1 MSPTNT
7 ITVLGTEIGV
17 THINDTD
24 YISLTDMVRN
34 EEGNDHIRNWMR
46 NRNTV
51 EYLGIWEQLN
61 NPNFKGVEFDTFKSQ
76 AGLNSFNLTP
86 RKWIESTKAIGIISK
101 SGRNGGTYA
110 HKDIAFEFGA
120 WISPEF
126 KLYIIREYQRLKE
139 IENNT
144 LNLEW
149 NVKRTVAKVNYTL
162 HTDSIKEHIIPKSKL
177 PVDRQFLEYATE
189 ADLLNIAV
197 FGMTAKEWRDAN
209 PERVLLK
216 ENIRES
222 ASINELVVLS
232 NLESMNSVW
241 ISQGKSKEQRFK
253 LLKTMAKSQL
263 TALNNNQSIRALKKL
278 NETTYVEAQKKL
290 N

>member
-1 MSPTNT
+1 MPPTKF
-7 ITVLGTEIGV
+7 ISVLGTNIGV
-17 THINDTD
+17 THINEAD
-24 YISLTDMVRN
+24 YICLTDIVRN

-61 NPNFKGVEFDTFKSQ
+61 NPNFKGVEFDTFRKE

-86 RKWIESTKAIGIISK
+86 KKWIESTDAIGMISK
-101 SGRNGGTYA
+101 SGRYGGTYA

-120 WISPEF
+120 WISAEF

-139 IENNT
+139 VENNS

-149 NVKRTVAKVNYTL
+149 DVKRTVSKVNYTL
-162 HTDSIKEHIIPKSKL
+162 HTEAIKENIIPQSSL
-177 PVDRQFLEYATE
+177 PQDRQWLEYANE

-197 FGMTAKEWRDAN
+197 FGMTAKQWKDDN

-216 ENIRES
+216 ENMRDS

-241 ISQGKSKEQRFK
+241 ISQGISKPDRFK
-253 LLKTMAKSQL
+253 LLSDMAKSQIE
-263 TALNNNQSIRALKKL
+263 TLNANQSTRSLKKL
-278 NETTYVEAQKKL
+278 SQNTYVEAQKL